1 MDLTSF
7 STILAI
13 LGAYFA
19 VVFVLSVS
27 VETILE
33 PFTSLPWLRRK
44 PNPDEILNDIKEW
57 LPKGSDLE
65 AKAAAIEKLTGN
77 VKEKEDELINGV
89 QDLKEIADQTLD
101 SLGPDSKITQ
111 AQRDLALKFAALRR
125 RYALSEK
132 QRVSILRVLSA
143 VIGMVITVML
153 RIDTFDI
160 LGVLLPPDV
169 QAILTQPNAQLG
181 GMLVTGLAAS
191 AGSSF
196 WHDVLGRVRNL
207 KDTVQ
212 QVSQLQVVQKD

>member
-1 MDLTSF
+1 MDLSNF
-7 STILAI
+7 STIIAI

-19 VVFVLSVS
+19 VVFVLAVS

-44 PNPDEILNDIKEW
+44 PNPDEILADIKEW

-65 AKAAAIEKLTGN
+65 AKAAAVEKLTGN
-77 VKEKEDELINGV
+77 VKESEAELLKSV
-89 QDLKEIADQTLD
+89 RDLEQIADETLD
-101 SLGPDSKITQ
+101 SLGPDSKITKVQ
-111 AQRDLALKFAALRR
+111 KELALKFAALRR
-125 RYALSEK
+125 KYALSEK
-132 QRVSILRVLSA
+132 QRVSVLRVLSA
-143 VIGMVITVML
+143 VIGMVIAVML
-153 RIDTFDI
+153 KIDTFDI